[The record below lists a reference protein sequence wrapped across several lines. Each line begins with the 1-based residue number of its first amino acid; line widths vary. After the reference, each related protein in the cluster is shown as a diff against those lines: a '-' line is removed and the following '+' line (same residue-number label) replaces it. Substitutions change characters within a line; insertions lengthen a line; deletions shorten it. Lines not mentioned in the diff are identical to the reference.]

1 MPSRYLPRYLQR
13 SLAVLASSLALAAA
27 LAPHAAHAQDGT
39 DQKGDAGA
47 YLAASIAASQS
58 DYRAAAA
65 WYARAVMADP
75 TNPALLDGSVISNL
89 GVGEMGLAAEMARR
103 LIDTGTK
110 SQTAY
115 LALIAKNAKAADFEA
130 ILKDAS
136 AGNSAGALVDDLVV
150 AWARLGSGEMSQA
163 IENFDKIA
171 GTKGLEAFGL
181 YHKALA
187 LAQAGD
193 FEGADAI
200 LSGSAAGPLVVM
212 RRGVIAHVE
221 ILSQLERNPDAIA
234 LIDRSFAPGSDLQ
247 VDDLRR
253 RLVAG
258 EPLPFDIVRNATDGL
273 AEVFFTTATALN
285 GEADDGY
292 TMIYSRIAAH
302 LRPDH
307 TEAILMTA
315 GLLEKQDQHDLAT
328 DVYAMILP
336 GDPAF
341 HIAEIGRADATF
353 AAGRPEASL
362 EILQALARSHGQLL
376 MVQLSLGDG
385 LRRQERFAEA
395 LKPYD
400 AAIAMVPT
408 PGPQH
413 WSIFYSRGICHER
426 GGAFDLAETDM
437 RRALDL
443 QPDEPQVLNYLGYS
457 LVDRGVKLDE
467 ALAMIE
473 RAVATRPDSG
483 YIIDSLAWAYY
494 RLGRYT
500 DALAPME
507 QASLLEPVD
516 PVVTDH
522 LGDVYWAVGR
532 TREAEFQWHR
542 ALSFNPVEKD
552 AARIRLKLDLG
563 LDAVLA
569 QEGAA
574 PIKPVDAADA
584 GN

>member
-1 MPSRYLPRYLQR
+1 MPSRHFQR
-13 SLAVLASSLALAAA
+13 RLAILATGLAFSTAF
-27 LAPHAAHAQDGT
+27 APQIGYAQD
-39 DQKGDAGA
+39 GDAGA
-47 YLAASIAASQS
+47 YLAASVAATQS
-58 DYRAAAA
+58 DYRAASA
-65 WYARAVMADP
+65 WYARAVLADP
-75 TNPALLDGSVISNL
+75 TNPALLDGAVISYL
-89 GVGEMGLAAEMARR
+89 GIGEMGLAAEMARR
-103 LIDTGTK
+103 LIDAGTK

-115 LALIAKNAKAADFEA
+115 LALIAKNAKVNDYAA

-150 AWARLGSGEMSQA
+150 AWAKLDLGQMSQA
-163 IENFDKIA
+163 TETFDKIA
-171 GTKGLEAFGL
+171 KTKGLEAFGL

-193 FEGADAI
+193 FEGADEI
-200 LSGSAAGPLVVM
+200 LSGRAAGPLVVM
-212 RRGVIAHVE
+212 RRGAIAHIE
-221 ILSQLERNPDAIA
+221 ILSQLERNADAIA
-234 LIDRSFAPGSDLQ
+234 LIDRSFAPGIDLQ

-273 AEVFFTTATALN
+273 AEVFFTTASALN

-292 TMIYSRIAAH
+292 TMIYARIAAH

-315 GLLEKQDQHDLAT
+315 NLLEKQGQHDLAT
-328 DVYAMILP
+328 DVYAMIP
-336 GDPAF
+336 PNDPAF
-341 HIAEIGRADATF
+341 HVAEIGRADATF
-353 AAGRPEASL
+353 AAGRKEASL

-376 MVQLSLGDG
+376 MVQLALGDG

-408 PGPQH
+408 PGPEH

-426 GGAFDLAETDM
+426 GGSFDLAEADM
-437 RRALDL
+437 RRALEL

-457 LVDRGVKLDE
+457 LVDRGEQLDE

-473 RAVATRPDSG
+473 RAVAIRPDSG

-494 RLGRYT
+494 RLGRY
-500 DALAPME
+500 DEALAPME

-542 ALSFNPVEKD
+542 ALSFDPVEKD
-552 AARIRLKLDLG
+552 AARIRLKLEVG

-569 QEGAA
+569 QESAA
-574 PIKPVDAADA
+574 PLKPVDAAQAD
-584 GN
+584 

>member
-1 MPSRYLPRYLQR
+1 MPSRYFQR
-13 SLAVLASSLALAAA
+13 KLAILATGLAFSAAF
-27 LAPHAAHAQDGT
+27 APQIGQAQD
-39 DQKGDAGA
+39 GDAGA
-47 YLAASIAASQS
+47 YLAASVAATQS
-58 DYRAAAA
+58 DYRAASA
-65 WYARAVMADP
+65 WYARAVLADP
-75 TNPALLDGSVISNL
+75 TNPTLLDGAVISYL
-89 GVGEMGLAAEMARR
+89 GIGEMGLAAEMARR

-115 LALIAKNAKAADFEA
+115 LALIAKNAKANDYAA

-150 AWARLGSGEMSQA
+150 AWAKLGLGQMSQA
-163 IENFDKIA
+163 TETFDKIA
-171 GTKGLEAFGL
+171 NTKGLEAFGL

-193 FEGADAI
+193 FEGADEI
-200 LSGSAAGPLVVM
+200 LSGRAAGPLVVM
-212 RRGVIAHVE
+212 RRGAIAHIE
-221 ILSQLERNPDAIA
+221 ILSQLERNADAIA
-234 LIDRSFAPGSDLQ
+234 VIDRSFAPGIDLQ

-273 AEVFFTTATALN
+273 AEVFFTTASALN

-292 TMIYSRIAAH
+292 TMIYARIAAQ

-315 GLLEKQDQHDLAT
+315 GLLEKQGQHDLAT
-328 DVYAMILP
+328 DVYAMIP
-336 GDPAF
+336 PNDPAF
-341 HIAEIGRADATF
+341 HVAEIGRADATF
-353 AAGRPEASL
+353 AAGRKEASL
-362 EILQALARSHGQLL
+362 EILQALARTHGQLL

-408 PGPQH
+408 PGPEH

-426 GGAFDLAETDM
+426 GGSFDLAEADM
-437 RRALDL
+437 RRALEL
-443 QPDEPQVLNYLGYS
+443 QPDEPQVLNYMGYS
-457 LVDRGVKLDE
+457 LVDRGEKLDE

-473 RAVATRPDSG
+473 RAVTIRPDSG

-494 RLGRYT
+494 RLGRY
-500 DALAPME
+500 DEALAPME

-542 ALSFNPVEKD
+542 ALSFDPVEKD
-552 AARIRLKLDLG
+552 AARIRLKLEVG

-569 QEGAA
+569 KEGAA
-574 PIKPVDAADA
+574 PPKSVDAAQAD
-584 GN
+584 

>member
-1 MPSRYLPRYLQR
+1 MPSRYFQR
-13 SLAVLASSLALAAA
+13 KLAILATGLAFSAAF
-27 LAPHAAHAQDGT
+27 APQIGQAQD
-39 DQKGDAGA
+39 GDAGA
-47 YLAASIAASQS
+47 YLAASVAATQS
-58 DYRAAAA
+58 DYRAASA
-65 WYARAVMADP
+65 WYARAVLADP
-75 TNPALLDGSVISNL
+75 TNPTLLDGAVISYL
-89 GVGEMGLAAEMARR
+89 GIGEMGLAAEMARR

-115 LALIAKNAKAADFEA
+115 LALIAKNAKANDYAA

-150 AWARLGSGEMSQA
+150 AWAKLGLGQMSQA
-163 IENFDKIA
+163 TETFDKIA
-171 GTKGLEAFGL
+171 NTKGLEAFGL

-193 FEGADAI
+193 FEGADEI
-200 LSGSAAGPLVVM
+200 LSGRAAGPLVVM
-212 RRGVIAHVE
+212 RRGAIAHIE
-221 ILSQLERNPDAIA
+221 ILSQLERNADAIA
-234 LIDRSFAPGSDLQ
+234 VIDRSFAPGIDLQ

-273 AEVFFTTATALN
+273 AEVFFTTASALN

-292 TMIYSRIAAH
+292 TMIYARIAAQ

-315 GLLEKQDQHDLAT
+315 GLLEKQGQHDLAT
-328 DVYAMILP
+328 DVYAMIP
-336 GDPAF
+336 PNDPAF
-341 HIAEIGRADATF
+341 HVAEIGRADATF
-353 AAGRPEASL
+353 AAGRKEASL
-362 EILQALARSHGQLL
+362 EILQALARTHGQLL

-408 PGPQH
+408 PGPEH

-426 GGAFDLAETDM
+426 GGSFDLAEADM
-437 RRALDL
+437 RRALEL

-457 LVDRGVKLDE
+457 LVDRGEKLDE

-473 RAVATRPDSG
+473 RAVTIRPDSG

-494 RLGRYT
+494 RLGRY
-500 DALAPME
+500 DEALAPME

-542 ALSFNPVEKD
+542 ALSFDPVEKD
-552 AARIRLKLDLG
+552 AARIRLKLEVG

-569 QEGAA
+569 QESTA
-574 PIKPVDAADA
+574 PPKPVDAAQAD
-584 GN
+584 

>member
-1 MPSRYLPRYLQR
+1 MPSRLSPRN
-13 SLAVLASSLALAAA
+13 LAILASALAFSCAI
-27 LAPHAAHAQDGT
+27 APQISAAQD
-39 DQKGDAGA
+39 GDAGA
-47 YLAASIAASQS
+47 YLAASVAASQS
-58 DYRAAAA
+58 DYKSAAA
-65 WYARAVMADP
+65 WYARAVLADP
-75 TNPALLDGSVISNL
+75 ANPALLDGAVISYL

-115 LALIAKNAKAADFEA
+115 LALIAKNARADDYTA
-130 ILKDAS
+130 ILKDAA
-136 AGNSAGALVDDLVV
+136 AGNSAGALMDDLVV
-150 AWARLGSGEMSQA
+150 AWANLGSGQMSQA
-163 IENFDKIA
+163 IETFDKIA
-171 GTKGLEAFGL
+171 KTKGLEAFGL

-193 FEGADAI
+193 FEGADGI
-200 LSGSAAGPLVVM
+200 LSGRAAGPLVVM

-221 ILSQLERNPDAIA
+221 ILSQLERNPEAIA
-234 LIDRSFAPGSDLQ
+234 LIDRSFPPGSDLQ

-285 GEADDGY
+285 GEADDSY
-292 TMIYSRIAAH
+292 TMIYARIAAH

-315 GLLEKQDQHDLAT
+315 ALLEKQGQHDLAT
-328 DVYAMILP
+328 DVYAMIPP

-353 AAGRPEASL
+353 SAGSPEASL

-376 MVQLSLGDG
+376 TVQLALGDG

-395 LKPYD
+395 IKPYD
-400 AAIAMVPT
+400 AAIAMVAT

-426 GGAFDLAETDM
+426 NGAFDLAEADM
-437 RRALDL
+437 RMALQL
-443 QPDEPQVLNYLGYS
+443 EPDEPQVLNYLGYS
-457 LVDRGVKLDE
+457 LVDRGEKLDE

-473 RAVATRPDSG
+473 RAVAGRPDSG

-494 RLGRYT
+494 RLGRYPE
-500 DALAPME
+500 ALAPME

-542 ALSFNPVEKD
+542 ALSFEPLEKD
-552 AARIRLKLDLG
+552 AARIRLKLEIG

-569 QEGAA
+569 QEGAT
-574 PIKPVDAADA
+574 PLKPVDAADA

>member
-1 MPSRYLPRYLQR
+1 MPYRLLPR
-13 SLAVLASSLALAAA
+13 SLAMLASTIAFSTAFI
-27 LAPHAAHAQDGT
+27 PQISRAQE
-39 DQKGDAGA
+39 GDAGA
-47 YLAASIAASQS
+47 YLAASIAASES

-65 WYARAVMADP
+65 WYARAVLADP
-75 TNPALLDGSVISNL
+75 GNPVLLDGSVISNL
-89 GVGEMGLAAEMARR
+89 GIGEMGLAAEMARR

-115 LALIAKNAKAADFEA
+115 LALIGKNAKANDYAA
-130 ILKDAS
+130 LLKDAA

-150 AWARLGSGEMSQA
+150 AWAKLGLGQMSQA
-163 IENFDKIA
+163 TETFDKIA
-171 GTKGLEAFGL
+171 KTKGLEAFGL

-193 FEGADAI
+193 FEGADEI
-200 LSGSAAGPLVVM
+200 LSGRAAGPLVVM

-221 ILSQLERNPDAIA
+221 ILSQLERNPEAIA
-234 LIDRSFAPGSDLQ
+234 LIDRSFGPGSDLQ
-247 VDDLRR
+247 IDDLRR

-285 GEADDGY
+285 GEADDSY
-292 TMIYSRIAAH
+292 TMIYARIAAH

-307 TEAILMTA
+307 TEAILMSA
-315 GLLEKQDQHDLAT
+315 ALLEKQGQHDLAT
-328 DVYAMILP
+328 DVYAMIP
-336 GDPAF
+336 PDDPAF

-353 AAGRPEASL
+353 SAGRKEASL

-376 MVQLSLGDG
+376 MVQLALGDG

-400 AAIAMVPT
+400 AAIAMIPT
-408 PGPQH
+408 PGQQH

-426 GGAFDLAETDM
+426 GGAFDLAEADM
-437 RRALDL
+437 RRALEL

-467 ALAMIE
+467 ALSMIE
-473 RAVATRPDSG
+473 RAVIERPDSG

-494 RLGRYT
+494 RLGRYAE
-500 DALAPME
+500 ALAPME

-542 ALSFNPVEKD
+542 ALSFAPIEKD
-552 AARIRLKLDLG
+552 ATRIRLKLDIG

-569 QEGAA
+569 QEGAS
-574 PIKPVDAADA
+574 PIKPVDAAAA

>member
-1 MPSRYLPRYLQR
+1 MPSRYFQR
-13 SLAVLASSLALAAA
+13 KLAILATGLAFSAAF
-27 LAPHAAHAQDGT
+27 APQIGQSQD
-39 DQKGDAGA
+39 GDAGA
-47 YLAASIAASQS
+47 YLAASVAATQS
-58 DYRAAAA
+58 DYRAASA
-65 WYARAVMADP
+65 WYARAVLADP
-75 TNPALLDGSVISNL
+75 TNPTLLDGAVISYL
-89 GVGEMGLAAEMARR
+89 GIGEMGLAAEMARR

-115 LALIAKNAKAADFEA
+115 LALIAKNAKANDYAA

-150 AWARLGSGEMSQA
+150 AWAKLGLGQMSQA
-163 IENFDKIA
+163 TETFDKIA
-171 GTKGLEAFGL
+171 NTKGLEAFGL

-193 FEGADAI
+193 FEGADEI
-200 LSGSAAGPLVVM
+200 LSGRAAGPLVVM
-212 RRGVIAHVE
+212 RRGAIAHIE
-221 ILSQLERNPDAIA
+221 ILSQLERNADAIA
-234 LIDRSFAPGSDLQ
+234 VIDRSFAPGIDLQ

-273 AEVFFTTATALN
+273 AEVFFTTASALN

-292 TMIYSRIAAH
+292 TMIYARIAAQ

-315 GLLEKQDQHDLAT
+315 GLLEKQGQHDLAT
-328 DVYAMILP
+328 DVYAMIP
-336 GDPAF
+336 PNDPAF
-341 HIAEIGRADATF
+341 HVAEIGRADATF
-353 AAGRPEASL
+353 AAGRKEASL
-362 EILQALARSHGQLL
+362 EILQALARTHGQLL

-408 PGPQH
+408 PGPEH

-426 GGAFDLAETDM
+426 GGSFDLAEADM
-437 RRALDL
+437 RRALEL
-443 QPDEPQVLNYLGYS
+443 QPDEPQVLNYMGYS
-457 LVDRGVKLDE
+457 LVDRGEKLDE

-473 RAVATRPDSG
+473 RAVTIRPDSG

-494 RLGRYT
+494 RLGRY
-500 DALAPME
+500 DEALAPME

-542 ALSFNPVEKD
+542 ALSFDPVEKD
-552 AARIRLKLDLG
+552 AARIRLKLEVG

-569 QEGAA
+569 KEGAA
-574 PIKPVDAADA
+574 PPKSVDAAQAD
-584 GN
+584 

>member
-1 MPSRYLPRYLQR
+1 MPSRLLPR
-13 SLAVLASSLALAAA
+13 SLAILASSVAFSTAF
-27 LAPHAAHAQDGT
+27 APQIGRAQD
-39 DQKGDAGA
+39 GDAGA
-47 YLAASIAASQS
+47 YLAASVAATEADYQS
-58 DYRAAAA
+58 AAA
-65 WYARAVMADP
+65 WYARAVLADP
-75 TNPALLDGSVISNL
+75 TNPALLDGSVVSNL
-89 GVGEMGLAAEMARR
+89 GIGEIGLAAEMARR
-103 LIDTGTK
+103 LLDTGTK

-115 LALIAKNAKAADFEA
+115 LALIARNAKADDYAA
-130 ILKDAS
+130 ILKDAA

-150 AWARLGSGEMSQA
+150 AWANLGLGQMSEA
-163 IENFDKIA
+163 TETFDKIA
-171 GTKGLEAFGL
+171 KTKGLEAFGL

-193 FEGADAI
+193 FEGADEI
-200 LSGSAAGPLVVM
+200 LSGRAAGPLVVM
-212 RRGVIAHVE
+212 RRGAIAQIE
-221 ILSQLERNPDAIA
+221 ILSQLERNPEAIA
-234 LIDRSFAPGSDLQ
+234 LIDRSFVPGNDLQ
-247 VDDLRR
+247 IDDLRR

-292 TMIYSRIAAH
+292 TMIYARIAAH

-315 GLLEKQDQHDLAT
+315 GLLEKQGQHDLAT
-328 DVYAMILP
+328 AAYALIP
-336 GDPAF
+336 PTDPAF

-353 AAGRPEASL
+353 AAGRKEASL
-362 EILQALARSHGQLL
+362 EILQALARSHAQLL
-376 MVQLSLGDG
+376 TVQLALADG
-385 LRRQERFAEA
+385 LRRQERFADA

-400 AAIAMVPT
+400 AAIAMVAT

-413 WSIFYSRGICHER
+413 WSIFYSRGICRER
-426 GGAFDLAETDM
+426 NGDFALAEADM
-437 RRALDL
+437 RKALEL
-443 QPDEPQVLNYLGYS
+443 QPNEPQVLNYLGYS
-457 LVDRGVKLDE
+457 LVDRGEKLDE

-473 RAVATRPDSG
+473 RAVAGKPDSG

-494 RLGRYT
+494 RLGRYSE
-500 DALAPME
+500 ALAPME

-532 TREAEFQWHR
+532 TREAEFQWRR
-542 ALSFNPVEKD
+542 ALSFAPLEKD
-552 AARIRLKLDLG
+552 ATRIRLKLEVG
-563 LDAVLA
+563 LDAILA

-574 PIKPVDAADA
+574 PVKPVDAAQAD
-584 GN
+584 

>member
-1 MPSRYLPRYLQR
+1 MPIRLLPR
-13 SLAVLASSLALAAA
+13 SLAILASALVVSSAI
-27 LAPHAAHAQDGT
+27 APQISAAQD
-39 DQKGDAGA
+39 GDAGA
-47 YLAASIAASQS
+47 YLAASVAASQS
-58 DYRAAAA
+58 DFKSAAA
-65 WYARAVMADP
+65 WYARAVLADP
-75 TNPALLDGSVISNL
+75 TNPALLDGAVISYL
-89 GVGEMGLAAEMARR
+89 GIGEMGLAAEMARR

-115 LALIAKNAKAADFEA
+115 LALIAKNGKAGDFA
-130 ILKDAS
+130 AMLKDAA
-136 AGNSAGALVDDLVV
+136 AGNSAGALVDDLVM
-150 AWARLGSGEMSQA
+150 AWANLGLGQMSQA
-163 IENFDKIA
+163 TEIFDKIA
-171 GTKGLEAFGL
+171 KTKGLEAFGL

-193 FEGADAI
+193 FEGADEI
-200 LSGSAAGPLVVM
+200 LSGRAAGPLVVM
-212 RRGVIAHVE
+212 RRGVIAHVQ
-221 ILSQLERNPDAIA
+221 ILSQLERNPEALA

-253 RLVAG
+253 RLAAG
-258 EPLPFDIVRNATDGL
+258 EPVPFDIVRNATDGL

-285 GEADDGY
+285 GEAEDSY
-292 TMIYSRIAAH
+292 TMIYARIAAH

-315 GLLEKQDQHDLAT
+315 ALMEKQGQHDLAT
-328 DVYAMILP
+328 GVYALIQP
-336 GDPAF
+336 DDPAF

-353 AAGRPEASL
+353 SAGRKEASL

-376 MVQLSLGDG
+376 TVQLSLGDG
-385 LRRQERFAEA
+385 LRRQERFADA
-395 LKPYD
+395 IKPYD

-426 GGAFDLAETDM
+426 VGSFDLAEADM
-437 RRALDL
+437 RMALKL

-457 LVDRGVKLDE
+457 LVDRGEKLDE

-473 RAVATRPDSG
+473 RAVAGRPDSG

-494 RLGRYT
+494 RLGRYSE
-500 DALAPME
+500 ALPPME

-542 ALSFNPVEKD
+542 ALSFEPVEKD
-552 AARIRLKLDLG
+552 AARIRLKLEIG

-574 PIKPVDAADA
+574 PIKPQDAADA

>member
-1 MPSRYLPRYLQR
+1 MPSRYFQR
-13 SLAVLASSLALAAA
+13 KLAILATGLAFSAAF
-27 LAPHAAHAQDGT
+27 APQIGQAQD
-39 DQKGDAGA
+39 GDAGA
-47 YLAASIAASQS
+47 YLAASVAATQS
-58 DYRAAAA
+58 DYRAASA
-65 WYARAVMADP
+65 WYARAVLADP
-75 TNPALLDGSVISNL
+75 TNPTLLDGAVISYL
-89 GVGEMGLAAEMARR
+89 GIGEMGLAAEMARR

-115 LALIAKNAKAADFEA
+115 LALIAKNAKANDYAA

-150 AWARLGSGEMSQA
+150 AWAKLGLGQMSQA
-163 IENFDKIA
+163 TETFNKIA
-171 GTKGLEAFGL
+171 NTKGLEAFGL

-193 FEGADAI
+193 FEGADEI
-200 LSGSAAGPLVVM
+200 LSGRAAGPLVVM
-212 RRGVIAHVE
+212 QRGAIAHIE
-221 ILSQLERNPDAIA
+221 ILSQLERNADAIA
-234 LIDRSFAPGSDLQ
+234 VIDRSFAPGIDLQ

-273 AEVFFTTATALN
+273 AEVFFTTASALN

-292 TMIYSRIAAH
+292 TMIYARIAAQ

-315 GLLEKQDQHDLAT
+315 GLLEKQGQHDLAT
-328 DVYAMILP
+328 DVYAMIP
-336 GDPAF
+336 PSDPAF
-341 HIAEIGRADATF
+341 HVAEIGRADATF
-353 AAGRPEASL
+353 AAGRKEASL
-362 EILQALARSHGQLL
+362 EILQALARTHGQLL

-408 PGPQH
+408 PGPEH

-426 GGAFDLAETDM
+426 GGSFDLAEADM
-437 RRALDL
+437 RRALEL

-457 LVDRGVKLDE
+457 LVDRGEKLDE

-473 RAVATRPDSG
+473 RAVTIRPDSG

-494 RLGRYT
+494 RLGRY
-500 DALAPME
+500 DEALAPME

-542 ALSFNPVEKD
+542 ALSFDPVEKD
-552 AARIRLKLDLG
+552 AARIRLKLEVG

-569 QEGAA
+569 QESTA
-574 PIKPVDAADA
+574 PPKPVDAAQAD
-584 GN
+584 